1 MTKKDVLIALAN
13 GEKLTYE
20 GFGSASDYI
29 WFDGECLFSTKDKFN
44 KSLDYINHVGETWE
58 LYKEPAPEPEPEKT
72 LEEIIYN
79 AMALIKIGYENES
92 EYVKGV
98 YADCAKQCEAEVL
111 RRYHESLPKIEGK
124 ERGQILYEKD
134 QYNWNTKREW
144 VDEDLNVKLEY
155 AELEY
160 AILAA
165 YQLAPSEPEPET
177 AIDRLFNS
185 GFEKPK
191 LWIRLGGSYQADF
204 NAFGRGWVGYGDT
217 PEQAAAVAIDQ
228 FKNFIAGK

>member
-1 MTKKDVLIALAN
+1 MTFLEAVAEMAQGKKVIRGIWREPVSLRAWYISDGIICNSQVEYIAPSL
-13 GEKLTYE
+13 
-20 GFGSASDYI
+20 
-29 WFDGECLFSTKDKFN
+29 
-44 KSLDYINHVGETWE
+44 LDYQANDWE
-58 LYKEPAPEPEPEKT
+58 IYKEPAPEPTEKT
-72 LEEIIYN
+72 LGEFVANVIGCEPNPKNQFQIAEWKRRAQEI
-79 AMALIKIGYENES
+79 ES
-92 EYVKGV
+92 
-98 YADCAKQCEAEVL
+98 EVL

-124 ERGQILYEKD
+124 TAGQVLLEIRSNNCLR
-134 QYNWNTKREW
+134 W
-144 VDEDLNVKLEY
+144 EDVLPHDKESNEVL
-155 AELEY
+155 A
-160 AILAA
+160 ARFLAA
-165 YQLAPSEPEPET
+165 YQLAPSKPEPET